1 MNRASGNVL
10 TEIESDEDR
19 FRRALLPSSPLDL
32 STVPW
37 ESWASAPSA
46 DAPPTTAPPDVG
58 PTDSAVDVSDA
69 LSAPAKPST
78 VELPSDTAD
87 LDGLAEVPWPVWAL
101 DHPCEAEHA
110 EEWLRSAG
118 PPPPVTT
125 PDVEWERLASPA
137 PEPRDRMTITPWM
150 VWALD
155 HPCEAE
161 RAEAWL
167 DDVSAAGEVPASDS
181 DSSESEVA
189 TSSASTRR
197 RTDSANV
204 VSRWR
209 RTGSAIVTTVLVI
222 ALVGVVFLSYG
233 NVNNRWYQLVTV
245 QGGSMEPTYS
255 IGDVL
260 VLTRPPDRIEVGMVL
275 TMQVE
280 GSVVTHRV
288 VGVADDGTFVTQGD
302 ANDFPDD
309 FGGLDVRVVG
319 QVRGAL
325 PWIGKFLGKRVSTNA
340 WLTDRG
346 TTGAVAAASDSFG
359 PGSAEDASVDAS
371 SCVAAVPTV
380 ENVDDTVTDDTVTD
394 DTVTD
399 DTVTDDTV
407 TDDTVTDDTV
417 TDDTVTDDTV
427 TDDTVTDDTSSE
439 ATPTEVVTGAVTGSE
454 G

>member
-19 FRRALLPSSPLDL
+19 FRRARLPSSPHDL

-37 ESWASAPSA
+37 ESWAPEPSI
-46 DAPPTTAPPDVG
+46 DASPATAPPDVG
-58 PTDSAVDVSDA
+58 PTDSAVDAADA
-69 LSAPAKPST
+69 LSAPAQPSA
-78 VELPSDTAD
+78 VEPPSDTAD

-118 PPPPVTT
+118 PPPSVTA
-125 PDVEWERLASPA
+125 PDVEQERLAPPA
-137 PEPRDRMTITPWM
+137 PAPQDRATITPWM

-288 VGVADDGTFVTQGD
+288 VGVADDGTFFTQGD

-325 PWIGKFLGKRVSTNA
+325 PWIGKFLGHRASTNA
-340 WLTDRG
+340 WFTDRR
-346 TTGAVAAASDSFG
+346 TTSAAAAAAGAFG
-359 PGSAEDASVDAS
+359 SENAEDTSLDAS
-371 SCVAAVPTV
+371 ARVAAVPTV

-417 TDDTVTDDTV
+417 TDDTSPPPPT
-427 TDDTVTDDTSSE
+427 TDDTSSE
-439 ATPTEVVTGAVTGSE
+439 ATPTDVLTEAVKGSD